1 MRGYEE
7 SRPRGGDRIL
17 PQTCHWRK
25 RGKLRPSVDVGVF
38 PQMSAN
44 EGRGAS
50 ALPFA
55 ESRAR
60 KRPYGTVGMP
70 KQRRVRVWV
79 RRVRAVTLLA
89 GALRLERPSS
99 RRGRRDRFGGCD
111 FPTFS

>member
-1 MRGYEE
+1 MEHPIVE
-7 SRPRGGDRIL
+7 A
-17 PQTCHWRK
+17 
-25 RGKLRPSVDVGVF
+25 SVPAFVRD
-38 PQMSAN
+38 
-44 EGRGAS
+44 
-50 ALPFA
+50 ALVA

-70 KQRRVRVWV
+70 KRRRVRVWV

-99 RRGRRDRFGGCD
+99 RRGRRDRFGGCN